1 MILKEIVTVKDI
13 EQNKVKVRFT
23 KSKMC
28 SCCRISFLCG
38 KEGQD
43 QVVIDNPGLSLA
55 KGDKIEV
62 GIERKKPLLA
72 SVLLFFLPGVI
83 FIVTLAIF
91 RNTKEALSFLFAIA
105 AVIIYFIVLKCI
117 MKKKE
122 AYFKIKILRK
132 I

>member
-1 MILKEIVTVKDI
+1 MILKEIVTVEDI
-13 EQNKVKVRFT
+13 EQNKVKVRFS
-23 KSKMC
+23 KNKMC

-43 QVVIDNPGLSLA
+43 QVIIDNPGLSLA

-72 SVLLFFLPGVI
+72 SVLLFFLPGIAFVATLVAFRNSGEI
-83 FIVTLAIF
+83 ISFFLAIG
-91 RNTKEALSFLFAIA
+91 
-105 AVIIYFIVLKCI
+105 AVIIYFIILKCI

-122 AYFKIKILRK
+122 AYFKLKILKK